1 VQMKNYKEERTISDG
16 SGGRGAKEWHL
27 GPIGISS
34 RIGHG
39 EDARTSVPEESVMHW
54 WTRGVVIISLKLE
67 IFIFELGSID

>member
-1 VQMKNYKEERTISDG
+1 MQMKNYKEERTISDG

-39 EDARTSVPEESVMHW
+39 EDARTSVPEEGVMHW
-54 WTRGVVIISLKLE
+54 WRERSGDHLTQAGNFHL
-67 IFIFELGSID
+67 